1 MVILSNDTDDDSRL
15 HAALEE
21 IDNTWYL
28 GSDKER
34 GWRYAVL
41 NEVPNLFSVSSEES
55 ATETGIFLIF
65 CRFFAR
71 MDTLMLSIL
80 LYLSEFRV

>member
-21 IDNTWYL
+21 IDNKWYL
-28 GSDKER
+28 GSDKDR
-34 GWRYAVL
+34 DWRYAVL
-41 NEVPNLFSVSSEES
+41 NEVPFLFSVSSEES

-65 CRFFAR
+65 CYFYERLIIL
-71 MDTLMLSIL
+71 TLSIL
-80 LYLSEFRV
+80 LYLSKFRV

>member
-21 IDNTWYL
+21 IDNKWYL

-65 CRFFAR
+65 CYFFAR
-71 MDTLMLSIL
+71 MDKLLSIL
-80 LYLSEFRV
+80 LYLSEFHV